1 MGSVGDVKPCGHIV
15 SYDRSAGVGLIR
27 PAPETGAP
35 DVAQKASKS
44 PQEQAVG
51 GELLLFHEEDRLN
64 PSSWMPTEGMPV
76 SYEETGRTEDVY
88 RVVTNVVQVLG
99 DVPDAANAPEG
110 TVVLE
115 PNDPASQAAY

>member
-1 MGSVGDVKPCGHIV
+1 VGDVKPCGYIV

-27 PAPETGAP
+27 PAAETGP
-35 DVAQKASKS
+35 DVAGKASKS

-51 GELLLFHEEDRLN
+51 GELLLFHEEDRLDPTN
-64 PSSWMPTEGMPV
+64 WMPTEGTPV
-76 SYEETGRTEDVY
+76 SYEETGRKEDVY
-88 RVVTNVVQVLG
+88 RVVAKVVQVRA
-99 DVPDAANAPEG
+99 DVPEQDKAPEG